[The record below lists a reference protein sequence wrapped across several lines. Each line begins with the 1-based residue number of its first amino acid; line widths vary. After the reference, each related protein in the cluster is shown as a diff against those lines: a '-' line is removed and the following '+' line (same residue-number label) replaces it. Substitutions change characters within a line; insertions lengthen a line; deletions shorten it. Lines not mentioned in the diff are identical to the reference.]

1 MNELTKDTK
10 PEHILLNVL
19 GGRKTTTRVDC
30 SECNNTFGS
39 TIDQEVGRQVTILRN
54 VLQLDSGTGRPPPML
69 KNIPAGDD
77 VLNLTNDGS
86 PELVS
91 KPFTIRTLDDGSFE
105 LQITARS
112 PEEMA
117 PSVPHIAA
125 KLGVTEDQVLEI
137 IASAN
142 ATYTARRPDTV
153 HHQLSFGGPLA
164 LRSIAKSSLVL
175 WAILVG
181 NSHIKSPVYEA
192 VRRFILDDDETF
204 NTTRIFLDSRYLPR
218 VEELTQGFGPFFNLI
233 YIKSNDAGRVIAH
246 FTMYN
251 LIGWQLV
258 LAEEGGIPN
267 QRIALISN
275 PLNPAIWSDALADEK
290 DIDFAWL
297 ESPDYSDNFVRVNER
312 LNAAMR
318 HHVETE
324 RPRELNRIADEV
336 FAKYGI
342 VDPDGPIVDGE
353 LLKKIDWEIRQR
365 FALHALNLP
374 HVENLSGQE
383 VVARLKDILS
393 RRGDT

>member
-1 MNELTKDTK
+1 
-10 PEHILLNVL
+10 
-19 GGRKTTTRVDC
+19 
-30 SECNNTFGS
+30 
-39 TIDQEVGRQVTILRN
+39 
-54 VLQLDSGTGRPPPML
+54 ML
-69 KNIPAGDD
+69 KNISAGGD
-77 VLNLTNDGS
+77 VLNLTNDGR
-86 PELVS
+86 PELVA

-105 LQITARS
+105 LQITAKS
-112 PEEMA
+112 PEEVA
-117 PSVPHIAA
+117 RSVPHIAA

-181 NSHIKSPVYEA
+181 NSHIKSPVYEV
-192 VRRFILDDDETF
+192 VRRFILDGDETF

-218 VEELTQGFGPFFNLI
+218 VEELTQRFGPFFNLI

-275 PLNPAIWSDALADEK
+275 PLDPAIWSDALADQK

-318 HHVETE
+318 HHIETE
-324 RPRELNRIADEV
+324 GPRELNRIADEV

-342 VDPDGPIVDGE
+342 VDLDEPIADAE
-353 LLKKIDWEIRQR
+353 LLKKLVGELLQR
-365 FALHALNLP
+365 LALHALNLP
-374 HVENLSGQE
+374 HVEKLSGQE
-383 VVARLKDILS
+383 VVARLRDALS
-393 RRGDT
+393 KSCRAQ